1 MKKNERSILNRRKLI
16 RTALTDNSQGAA
28 ILRKYAD
35 QLDASR
41 GTTERV
47 QIIAELL
54 GVSEALVFQEF
65 SKQF

>member
-1 MKKNERSILNRRKLI
+1 MLGSSQSVSDANMVIN
-16 RTALTDNSQGAA
+16 TAVAES
-28 ILRKYAD
+28 LRKYAD